1 MKNFLKKVKANA
13 LASAIFYTV
22 LGLVLLIWPGTSATV
37 LTIALGVVLVLCGLA
52 NILDFLLH
60 RDGSLY
66 SRLHLIAGVILSVIG
81 LWLTTQPNLLTVVV
95 PRIMGILI
103 CIHGAGDIR
112 SAFVLKKNRAPHT
125 GLTLLLAVITFALG
139 VMLVLNPFSAFTTV
153 VRIIGL
159 CLLYDGISDIW
170 IALQVHQALKLP
182 PVPEDSSAET
192 PAEFTDVPFEEV
204 VANILDADTPDPNK
218 P

>member
-1 MKNFLKKVKANA
+1 MTNFLKKIKANA
-13 LASAIFYTV
+13 LVSAILYAILGAVLLLWPATSAQV
-22 LGLVLLIWPGTSATV
+22 VTLALGL
-37 LTIALGVVLVLCGLA
+37 VLVLCGLG

-66 SRLHLIAGVILSVIG
+66 SRMHLIAGVILAVIG
-81 LWLTTQPNLLTVVV
+81 LWLMTQPDLLTVVV

-112 SAFVLKKNRAPHT
+112 SAFVLKRNASPHW
-125 GLTLLLAVITFALG
+125 GVTLLLAAITYALG
-139 VMLVLNPFSAFTTV
+139 AMLVLNPFSAFTTV

-170 IALQVHQALKLP
+170 IAAQIHQATKLP
-182 PVPEDSSAET
+182 PAKTSDSTDPTTHFVDVSFEDVSSTE
-192 PAEFTDVPFEEV
+192 
-204 VANILDADTPDPNK
+204 NR
-218 P
+218 

>member
-1 MKNFLKKVKANA
+1 MKNSLKKIKVNA
-13 LASAIFYTV
+13 LASAILYTI
-22 LGLVLLIWPGTSATV
+22 LGAVLLLWPATSAQV
-37 LTIALGVVLVLCGLA
+37 LTLALGSVLVLCGLS

-66 SRLHLIAGVILSVIG
+66 SRLRLISGIILTVIG
-81 LWLTTQPNLLTVVV
+81 LWLMTQPDLLTVVV

-112 SAFVLKKNRAPHT
+112 SAFVLKRNASPRW
-125 GLTLLLAVITFALG
+125 GVTLLLATITFALG
-139 VMLVLNPFSAFTTV
+139 AMLVLNPFSAFTTV

-170 IALQVHQALKLP
+170 IATQVHQATKLP
-182 PVPEDSSAET
+182 PAKSSDSTNATTDFVDVSFE
-192 PAEFTDVPFEEV
+192 DVPSK
-204 VANILDADTPDPNK
+204 ADAENP
-218 P
+218 

>member
-1 MKNFLKKVKANA
+1 MTNFLKKIKANA
-13 LASAIFYTV
+13 LVSAILYTILGAV
-22 LGLVLLIWPGTSATV
+22 LLLWPATSAQVVTLALGL
-37 LTIALGVVLVLCGLA
+37 VLVLCGLG

-66 SRLHLIAGVILSVIG
+66 SRMHLIAGVILAVIG
-81 LWLTTQPNLLTVVV
+81 LWLMTQPDLLTVVV

-112 SAFVLKKNRAPHT
+112 SAFVLKRNASSHW
-125 GLTLLLAVITFALG
+125 GVTLLLAAITFALG
-139 VMLVLNPFSAFTTV
+139 AMLVLNPFSAFTTV

-170 IALQVHQALKLP
+170 IAAQIHQATKLP
-182 PVPEDSSAET
+182 PAKKSDSTDPTTDFVDVSFEDVSSTE
-192 PAEFTDVPFEEV
+192 
-204 VANILDADTPDPNK
+204 NR
-218 P
+218 

>member
-13 LASAIFYTV
+13 LVSAIFYTI
-22 LGLVLLIWPGTSATV
+22 LGFVLLIWPGTSATV
-37 LTIALGVVLVLCGLA
+37 LTTALGLVLVLCGLG

-66 SRLHLIAGVILSVIG
+66 SRLHLIAGVILAVIG

-112 SAFVLKKNRAPHT
+112 SAFVLKKNHSRRW
-125 GLTLLLAVITFALG
+125 GVTLLLAAGTVALG
-139 VMLVLNPFSAFTTV
+139 ALLVVNPFSAFATV

-170 IALQVHQALKLP
+170 IALQVHQSKKLP
-182 PVPEDSSAET
+182 PVMDEPPAEVPT
-192 PAEFTDVPFEEV
+192 EFTDVPFED
-204 VANILDADTPDPNK
+204 ISGDAP
-218 P
+218 

>member
-13 LASAIFYTV
+13 LVSAIFYTV
-22 LGLVLLIWPGTSATV
+22 LGFVLLIWPGTSATV
-37 LTIALGVVLVLCGLA
+37 LTTALGLVLVLCGLG

-66 SRLHLIAGVILSVIG
+66 SRLHLIAGVILAVIG

-112 SAFVLKKNRAPHT
+112 SAFVLKKNQSRRW
-125 GLTLLLAVITFALG
+125 GITLLLAAGTFALG
-139 VMLVLNPFSAFTTV
+139 ALLVVNPFSAFTTV

-170 IALQVHQALKLP
+170 IALQVHQSKKLP
-182 PVPEDSSAET
+182 PVTEESPAEVPT
-192 PAEFTDVPFEEV
+192 EFTDVSFEDV
-204 VANILDADTPDPNK
+204 GDTPK
-218 P
+218 PDNNTNP

>member
-1 MKNFLKKVKANA
+1 MTNFLKKIKANA
-13 LASAIFYTV
+13 LVSAILYTILGV
-22 LGLVLLIWPGTSATV
+22 VLLLWPATSAQVVTLALGL
-37 LTIALGVVLVLCGLA
+37 VLVLCGLG

-66 SRLHLIAGVILSVIG
+66 SRMHLIVGVILAVIG
-81 LWLTTQPNLLTVVV
+81 LWLMTQPDLLTVVV

-112 SAFVLKKNRAPHT
+112 SAFVLKRNASPHW
-125 GLTLLLAVITFALG
+125 GVTLLLAAITFALG
-139 VMLVLNPFSAFTTV
+139 AMLVLNPFSAFTTV

-170 IALQVHQALKLP
+170 IAAQIHQATKLP
-182 PVPEDSSAET
+182 PAKKSDSTDPTTDFVDVSFEDVSSTE
-192 PAEFTDVPFEEV
+192 
-204 VANILDADTPDPNK
+204 NR
-218 P
+218 

>member
-1 MKNFLKKVKANA
+1 MGPA
-13 LASAIFYTV
+13 
-22 LGLVLLIWPGTSATV
+22 SATV
-37 LTIALGVVLVLCGLA
+37 LTTALGVVLILCGLG

-66 SRLHLIAGVILSVIG
+66 SRLHLIAGVILAVIG

-103 CIHGAGDIR
+103 CIHGAGDIH
-112 SAFVLKKNRAPHT
+112 SAFILKKNHAPRI
-125 GLTLLLAVITFALG
+125 GLTLLLALITFALG
-139 VMLVLNPFSAFTTV
+139 ALLVVNPFSAFTTV

-170 IALQVHQALKLP
+170 IALQVHQSKKLP
-182 PVPEDSSAET
+182 PITEEPNTEVPQ
-192 PAEFTDVPFEEV
+192 EFTDVSFEDVSTETSE
-204 VANILDADTPDPNK
+204 APKSDKT
-218 P
+218 